1 MAAKASEES
10 PKIRRKRALRMA
22 RVSAGKSVQEAA
34 AAVGKSRQAYSAWE
48 RLEESAPVPDD
59 VDLAVLAPF
68 FGIPLEQLQ
77 SGEWITRYVPPDN
90 FVSVAPEG
98 APGGPWKAA
107 PLPRHLRNLP
117 LAVREYLAEFRSRLR
132 QGGASDEEIT
142 EAIELMQ
149 SPQVFTFYKGGALS
163 EFNEDQVLRGMKA
176 IGEGVVIPELRE
188 RGRKIP

>member
-1 MAAKASEES
+1 MAPKGSEES

-22 RVSAGKSVQEAA
+22 RVAAGKSVQEAA

-59 VDLAVLAPF
+59 GDLAVLAPL
-68 FGIPLEQLQ
+68 FGVPLAQLQ
-77 SGEWITRYVPPDN
+77 SGEWITRY
-90 FVSVAPEG
+90 
-98 APGGPWKAA
+98 APGSSEMQTAPRHGEESWSSR
-107 PLPRHLRNLP
+107 PLPRHLRHLP
-117 LAVREYLAEFRSRLR
+117 LAVREYLGEFRSRLKR
-132 QGGASDEEIT
+132 GGASDEEIT
-142 EAIELMQ
+142 EALELMQ